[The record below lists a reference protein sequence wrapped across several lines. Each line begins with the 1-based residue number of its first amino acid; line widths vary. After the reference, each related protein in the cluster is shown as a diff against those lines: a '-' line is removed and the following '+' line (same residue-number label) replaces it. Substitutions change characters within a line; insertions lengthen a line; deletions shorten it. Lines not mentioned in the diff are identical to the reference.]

1 MNRITELLDLEDS
14 DIVVSDIRVEGRQ
27 KTLTLETPPAVH
39 YCPKCGFRMHSRGIK
54 MRLISHPILQDGYE
68 LFLLLKQRCWRCTN
82 PNCSYETNEEF
93 RFVSKNRR
101 ITNAADILIVFAFKD
116 LSESA
121 SSIARR
127 FHTSDTYVLDVFDR
141 FVNMDRLPLTDI
153 ISIDEVHIDMDPHC
167 KYALVIQDFHTG
179 EPIDILRSRRADI
192 TEPYFASI
200 PPAERN
206 AVKYLLTDMY
216 NPYLAYVDKYFP
228 NAVSVVDSFHVV
240 QWVLRSIDH
249 YIRSLVKNYRQK
261 QREAEEKKAAELG
274 HPVSLPLS
282 DELYLLQKYRWLIL
296 SNRNNITYYS
306 NLRMDPHFHRLMNT
320 YDYESS
326 LFRISPRLRDLRDWK
341 ERYIQFNTRNAG
353 HPLKAQEEI
362 EDLIDF
368 YYKTGDEIFVG
379 FASLLSK
386 YRDPIINSFI
396 MVEKNGPG
404 GIYDSRLSN
413 GPVESLNRKVKDLK
427 RMGRGFRSFEHFRN
441 RFLYSTRS
449 NPPLT
454 AVQDNNSVLNME
466 DDDPEV

>member
-1 MNRITELLDLEDS
+1 M
-14 DIVVSDIRVEGRQ
+14 
-27 KTLTLETPPAVH
+27 
-39 YCPKCGFRMHSRGIK
+39 
-54 MRLISHPILQDGYE
+54 
-68 LFLLLKQRCWRCTN
+68 
-82 PNCSYETNEEF
+82 
-93 RFVSKNRR
+93 
-101 ITNAADILIVFAFKD
+101 
-116 LSESA
+116 
-121 SSIARR
+121 
-127 FHTSDTYVLDVFDR
+127 
-141 FVNMDRLPLTDI
+141 
-153 ISIDEVHIDMDPHC
+153 
-167 KYALVIQDFHTG
+167 
-179 EPIDILRSRRADI
+179 
-192 TEPYFASI
+192 
-200 PPAERN
+200 
-206 AVKYLLTDMY
+206 
-216 NPYLAYVDKYFP
+216 
-228 NAVSVVDSFHVV
+228 
-240 QWVLRSIDH
+240 
-249 YIRSLVKNYRQK
+249 KNYRQK

-274 HPVSLPLS
+274 HPVYLPLS

-404 GIYDSRLSN
+404 GIYDSRFSN

>member
-1 MNRITELLDLEDS
+1 
-14 DIVVSDIRVEGRQ
+14 
-27 KTLTLETPPAVH
+27 
-39 YCPKCGFRMHSRGIK
+39 
-54 MRLISHPILQDGYE
+54 
-68 LFLLLKQRCWRCTN
+68 
-82 PNCSYETNEEF
+82 
-93 RFVSKNRR
+93 
-101 ITNAADILIVFAFKD
+101 
-116 LSESA
+116 
-121 SSIARR
+121 
-127 FHTSDTYVLDVFDR
+127 
-141 FVNMDRLPLTDI
+141 MDRLPLTDI

-200 PPAERN
+200 PPAERS